1 MFSAF
6 ERLVALRYLR
16 SRRQART
23 LSFTAIVSL
32 IGIGLGV
39 GVLIIVMSV
48 MNGLRAD
55 LQSRILGVDP
65 QVWVERAE
73 GSIDNYAELAKQL
86 SQVPGV
92 VHATPVIDGEAMF
105 VAAER
110 SIGVKVRG
118 ITPED
123 LAARSGIA
131 ANIVAGDLKKF
142 GGETD
147 IVVGA
152 DLARRFGLHVDQEV
166 TLISPDAEGEGT
178 STVPRSQGFRI
189 LAIFETRDRYDLSLV
204 YLPLAAAQRYY
215 RLPDAV
221 NGIDLTVRDPQQ
233 APAIAAS
240 VRQKLGEGY
249 RVRDWQELNASFV
262 SALKVERIVTFILLT
277 LVVLVA
283 AFNIIS
289 GQIMLVKDKGR
300 EIAILRT
307 MGATRPAI
315 LRIFVL
321 SGASIGIVG
330 TIVGLVLG
338 LSVAGY
344 IHGIGGWLLRFRD
357 ALPFPALVDFL
368 AQLPSIINPW
378 EVTAVVVMALCLS
391 LLATVYPAWRAARL
405 DPVEALRYE

>member
-1 MFSAF
+1 
-6 ERLVALRYLR
+6 
-16 SRRQART
+16 SRRQARA

-55 LQSRILGVDP
+55 LLSRILGVDP

-73 GSIDNYAELAKQL
+73 GSIDKYAELAKQL
-86 SQVPGV
+86 STVPGV

-131 ANIVAGDLKKF
+131 GNIIAGDLKSF
-142 GGETD
+142 GGATD

-178 STVPRSQGFRI
+178 NAVPRSQGFRI
-189 LAIFETRDRYDLSLV
+189 IAIFETRDRYDLSLV
-204 YLPLAAAQRYY
+204 YVPLAAAQQYY
-215 RLPDAV
+215 RLPDGV
-221 NGIDLTVRDPQQ
+221 NGIDLTVKDPQQ
-233 APAIAAS
+233 APTIAAGA
-240 VRQKLGEGY
+240 RQALGEGY

-321 SGASIGIVG
+321 SGASIGVFG
-330 TIVGLVLG
+330 TIVGLALG
-338 LSVAGY
+338 LSIAGY
-344 IHGIGGWLLRFRD
+344 IDRIGAWLLQFRD
-357 ALPFPALVDFL
+357 ALPLPALVDFL

>member
-1 MFSAF
+1 
-6 ERLVALRYLR
+6 
-16 SRRQART
+16 
-23 LSFTAIVSL
+23 
-32 IGIGLGV
+32 
-39 GVLIIVMSV
+39 
-48 MNGLRAD
+48 
-55 LQSRILGVDP
+55 
-65 QVWVERAE
+65 
-73 GSIDNYAELAKQL
+73 
-86 SQVPGV
+86 
-92 VHATPVIDGEAMF
+92 
-105 VAAER
+105 
-110 SIGVKVRG
+110 
-118 ITPED
+118 
-123 LAARSGIA
+123 
-131 ANIVAGDLKKF
+131 
-142 GGETD
+142 
-147 IVVGA
+147 
-152 DLARRFGLHVDQEV
+152 
-166 TLISPDAEGEGT
+166 
-178 STVPRSQGFRI
+178 
-189 LAIFETRDRYDLSLV
+189 
-204 YLPLAAAQRYY
+204 
-215 RLPDAV
+215 V
-221 NGIDLTVRDPQQ
+221 NGIDLTVQDPQQ

-240 VRQKLGEGY
+240 VRQTLGEGY

-330 TIVGLVLG
+330 TIVGLALG